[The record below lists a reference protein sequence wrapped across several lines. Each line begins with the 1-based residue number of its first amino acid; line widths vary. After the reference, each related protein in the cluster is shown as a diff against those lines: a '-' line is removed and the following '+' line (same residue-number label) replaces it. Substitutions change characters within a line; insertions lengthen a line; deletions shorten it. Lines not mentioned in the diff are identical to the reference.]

1 MEILK
6 KLNLIKTKI
15 IINTETQYKTEN
27 KIMIFIFNK
36 IEISIQPKLK
46 TEEKAIISIVFFLLN
61 WEIAPKMKQVTING
75 KTMNLTWYKIKYK
88 GAIFCHVINNK
99 LFFHLIFL
107 TIKMNHCWN
116 GADAIL
122 ISNEIRDKIAINKK
136 NIFVTLPILKI
147 VNNSR
152 EEEIDWIT
160 KYLTLI
166 SILFFLKKDKSFI
179 REQKDRVLISSII
192 QIIIH
197 ELKIIHM
204 MEEPRIAVRNNE
216 KEIILSNIKLQIWS
230 KNKNYL
236 LNFLNN

>member
-1 MEILK
+1 
-6 KLNLIKTKI
+6 
-15 IINTETQYKTEN
+15 
-27 KIMIFIFNK
+27 
-36 IEISIQPKLK
+36 
-46 TEEKAIISIVFFLLN
+46 
-61 WEIAPKMKQVTING
+61 
-75 KTMNLTWYKIKYK
+75 
-88 GAIFCHVINNK
+88 
-99 LFFHLIFL
+99 
-107 TIKMNHCWN
+107 MNHCWN

-216 KEIILSNIKLQIWS
+216 KEIILSNIKLQI
-230 KNKNYL
+230 
-236 LNFLNN
+236 